1 MDCRPSGDVFAYR
14 ARWERVCWSKDRSG
28 LVSEDLKENDD
39 VEGELDNPA
48 HEELEGLSVHNEP
61 DGLEAIT

>member
-14 ARWERVCWSKDRSG
+14 ARWEMVCWSKDRSG